1 MTITITLNNLFFI
14 SENGIYSAFNFKISR
29 LSFALLIKSN
39 LEDYSHQFQVY
50 LIAATQKMRT

>member
-29 LSFALLIKSN
+29 LSFALLIKPN